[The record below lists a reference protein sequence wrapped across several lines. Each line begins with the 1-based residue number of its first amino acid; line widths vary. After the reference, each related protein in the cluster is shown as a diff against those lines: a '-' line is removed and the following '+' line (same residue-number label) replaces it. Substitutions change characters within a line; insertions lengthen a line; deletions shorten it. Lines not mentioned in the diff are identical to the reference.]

1 MARRRETTT
10 TTTAHGRI
18 QALLA
23 LACAAA
29 AGMSGGAHAFV
40 VGGAGGCSSG
50 ACGSG
55 SSHQPHITRLA
66 SPSGLPLVVRP
77 AATTGGDGGGVD
89 GLYTNATP
97 DPNRRVLRLAFLAAS
112 RPKVAPKSD
121 KEKKLDA
128 KVWGRWKLVVRGS
141 GRFWTRFGAWLL
153 SVGSVEAMTCM
164 HISGRVRRPTRRLTD
179 WRFPLRTCMQEE
191 SIDRPDPEDLKKYGA
206 KLKPTYSHFE
216 EDLVRDGR
224 MVIRLLFGTICV

>member
-50 ACGSG
+50 AGSC
-55 SSHQPHITRLA
+55 HQPHITRLA
-66 SPSGLPLVVRP
+66 SPSGLPLVARP

-121 KEKKLDA
+121 KEKKLDT

-141 GRFWTRFGAWLL
+141 GRCVARGFCLWGPSRRCMPFLE
-153 SVGSVEAMTCM
+153 GSA
-164 HISGRVRRPTRRLTD
+164 
-179 WRFPLRTCMQEE
+179 
-191 SIDRPDPEDLKKYGA
+191 DRPGD
-206 KLKPTYSHFE
+206 
-216 EDLVRDGR
+216 
-224 MVIRLLFGTICV
+224 

>member
-10 TTTAHGRI
+10 TTTTAHGCI

-50 ACGSG
+50 TCGSSGAG

-66 SPSGLPLVVRP
+66 SPSGLPLVARP

-141 GRFWTRFGAWLL
+141 GRFWTALACFFCL
-153 SVGSVEAMTCM
+153 GSVEAMTCM
-164 HISGRVRRPTRRLTD
+164 HISLEG
-179 WRFPLRTCMQEE
+179 
-191 SIDRPDPEDLKKYGA
+191 SADRPGD
-206 KLKPTYSHFE
+206 
-216 EDLVRDGR
+216 
-224 MVIRLLFGTICV
+224 